1 MISIEEAIRIHDLL
15 IQKFGGAS
23 GIRDKEALQS
33 ALARPYQ
40 TFGEINLYPTPEE
53 KAAAIL
59 ESLLT
64 NHPFLDGNKRL
75 GFVLMKL
82 TLLEAGLNLETNH
95 EIIYDFIIQVASGKL
110 DIRRITEWI
119 KNHVIQNEP

>member
-1 MISIEEAIRIHDLL
+1 MISIEEAISIHDLL

-59 ESLLT
+59 ESILT

-82 TLLEAGLNLETNH
+82 TLLEAGLNLETKH
-95 EIIYDFIIQVASGKL
+95 EKMYDFIMQVATGKL
-110 DIRRITEWI
+110 DIRKITEWI